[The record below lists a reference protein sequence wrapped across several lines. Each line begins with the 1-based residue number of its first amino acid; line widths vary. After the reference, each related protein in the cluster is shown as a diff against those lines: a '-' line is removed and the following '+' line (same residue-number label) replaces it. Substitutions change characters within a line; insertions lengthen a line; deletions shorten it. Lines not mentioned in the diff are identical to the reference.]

1 MSVARV
7 KHIKKTSHRE
17 GQIFNICLA
26 ITLRELTG
34 EAYRN
39 SVQVYRDGVRKAKD
53 HIELNLAMNMKDNK
67 KGFYRSISNTRKMRE
82 YMGQWIL

>member
-1 MSVARV
+1 MYQRL
-7 KHIKKTSHRE
+7 
-17 GQIFNICLA
+17 NISRKLLTEKDRYLTCLA
-26 ITLRELTG
+26 VTLRELTG

-39 SVQVYRDGVRKAKD
+39 TVHVYRVGVRKNKD
-53 HIELNLAMNMKDNK
+53 HTELNLAIHMKDNK